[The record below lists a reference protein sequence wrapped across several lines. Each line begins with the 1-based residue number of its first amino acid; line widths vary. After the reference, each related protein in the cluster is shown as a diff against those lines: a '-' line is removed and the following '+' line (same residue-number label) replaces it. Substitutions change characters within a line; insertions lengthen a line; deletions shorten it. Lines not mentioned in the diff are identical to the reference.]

1 MTSNRALSVPDRVYV
16 GAADESESV
25 TVRSTAFWTFSAIV
39 TEAED
44 VNVGATSSTS
54 VMVTVTACV
63 AAFPPAS
70 VAVTVSAHGFDAHV
84 MDS

>member
-16 GAADESESV
+16 GAEDESESV

-54 VMVTVTACV
+54 VIVTVNVVSEVEPSALV
-63 AAFPPAS
+63 ARTVMVQ
-70 VAVTVSAHGFDAHV
+70 VAL
-84 MDS
+84 DS

>member
-16 GAADESESV
+16 GAAEESESD
-25 TVRSTAFWTFSAIV
+25 TVRSTAFWTFSAMV

-54 VMVTVTACV
+54 VMVTVNVVSAV
-63 AAFPPAS
+63 DPSAL
-70 VAVTVSAHGFDAHV
+70 VAVTVTVQLVALS
-84 MDS
+84 

>member
-16 GAADESESV
+16 GAEDESESV

-44 VNVGATSSTS
+44 VKVGATSSTS
-54 VMVTVTACV
+54 VIVTVNVVSEVEPSALV
-63 AAFPPAS
+63 ARTVMVQ
-70 VAVTVSAHGFDAHV
+70 VAL
-84 MDS
+84 DS